1 VFHPGKLPRA
11 PILCY
16 VTDRKGLAFA
26 NDHQVEA
33 LLKRVATAAAAGMD
47 WIQIREKDLSGERLS
62 SLAGAAVAQIKQI
75 NERSRTR
82 TRIIVNDRLDVALSE
97 HTGGVH
103 LGEHSLPVHDVCK
116 WLNAKPDLAE
126 GDKCLVGVSCH
137 SIQAAVSAA
146 GDGADYIFFG
156 PVFAT
161 PSKASFG
168 APLGLK
174 RLAEV
179 CNAISIP
186 LLAIGGITLDNACDC
201 FAAGAA
207 GIAAIRLFQDVEN
220 LAPLVI
226 RLRASCAKA
235 WRTK

>member
-1 VFHPGKLPRA
+1 VSHPSKFPRV
-11 PILCY
+11 PIICY

-26 NDHQVEA
+26 DDHQVEA

-62 SLAGAAVAQIKQI
+62 SLAHAAVAQIKQI

-97 HTGGVH
+97 RAGGVH

-126 GDKCLVGVSCH
+126 RDKFLVGVSCH
-137 SIQAAVSAA
+137 SVQAAVSAA

-168 APLGLK
+168 SPQGLQ

-179 CNAISIP
+179 CRAVSIP
-186 LLAIGGITLDNACDC
+186 VLAIGGIALDNAGDC
-201 FAAGAA
+201 FAVGAA
-207 GIAAIRLFQDVEN
+207 GIAAIRLFQDSKN
-220 LAPLVI
+220 LASLVTD
-226 RLRASCAKA
+226 LRASF
-235 WRTK
+235 R

>member
-1 VFHPGKLPRA
+1 VFHPGKLPRG

-16 VTDRKGLAFA
+16 VTDRKGLAA
-26 NDHQVEA
+26 AGSNQSEA
-33 LLKRVATAAAAGMD
+33 LLKRIATAAAAGMD

-62 SLAGAAVAQIKQI
+62 SLARAAVAQIKQI

-82 TRIIVNDRLDVALSE
+82 TRIIVNDRLDVVLSE

-103 LGEHSLPVHDVCK
+103 MGEQSLPVHDVCK

-126 GDKCLVGVSCH
+126 RDKFLVGVSCH
-137 SIQAAVSAA
+137 SVQAAVSAA

-168 APLGLK
+168 APQGLD
-174 RLAEV
+174 RLTEV
-179 CNAISIP
+179 CSSVSIP
-186 LLAIGGITLDNACDC
+186 VFAIGGITLDNAGDC
-201 FAAGAA
+201 FAACAA
-207 GIAAIRLFQDVEN
+207 GIAAIRLFQDAEN
-220 LAPLVI
+220 LASLVSC
-226 RLRASCAKA
+226 LRAGA
-235 WRTK
+235 R

>member
-1 VFHPGKLPRA
+1 VSHPGKFLRA

-26 NDHQVEA
+26 DGDQVEV
-33 LLKRVATAAAAGMD
+33 LLRRVATAAAAGMD
-47 WIQIREKDLSGERLS
+47 WIHIREKDLSGERLS
-62 SLAGAAVAQIKQI
+62 SLARAAVAQIKQI
-75 NERSRTR
+75 NERRRTL
-82 TRIIVNDRLDVALSE
+82 TRIIVNDRLDVALSGY
-97 HTGGVH
+97 TGGVH

-126 GDKCLVGVSCH
+126 RDKFLVGVSCH
-137 SIQAAVSAA
+137 SVQAAVSAA
-146 GDGADYIFFG
+146 GDGADYILFG

-168 APLGLK
+168 SPQGLQ

-179 CNAISIP
+179 CTAVSIP
-186 LLAIGGITLDNACDC
+186 VLAIGGITLDNASDC

-207 GIAAIRLFQDVEN
+207 GIAAIRLFQDSKN
-220 LAPLVI
+220 LASVVAD
-226 RLRASCAKA
+226 LRASF
-235 WRTK
+235 R